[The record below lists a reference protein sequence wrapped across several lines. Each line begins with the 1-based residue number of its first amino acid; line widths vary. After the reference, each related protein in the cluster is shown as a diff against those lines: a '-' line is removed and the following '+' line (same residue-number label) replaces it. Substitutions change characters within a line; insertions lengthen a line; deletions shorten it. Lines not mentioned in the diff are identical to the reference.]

1 VKVNKCLFLP
11 KSLWLDKA
19 VSSRRALPRSAARS
33 PMAELRTACRGLKF
47 REHDIARQ
55 LDERGRY
62 ELPLERDFPFHIALY
77 HLRSGRF
84 TPVWNWHERLELTMP
99 LDGPLHMRMGDQ
111 SVTTWPGDLL
121 VVDNLKLH
129 NYEDF
134 PGFDTRVVTITF
146 LPEFVYMPG
155 APSCDYA
162 FLLPFYN
169 RAEAD
174 VHRLRATDAAAAPVT
189 RALVEL
195 LRCYF
200 DEGDRVHAQSGC
212 KVAFLQ
218 ILHHLMRRFGPSAML
233 RSEFVQRRQQAAR
246 LARLFEFVR
255 WNYAEPI
262 SVTQA
267 ARLVHLSP
275 PRFMKVFRKAAGMT
289 FVAFL
294 TKVRLAEAQR
304 LLRETDRTI
313 AEIAV
318 TTGFSDQ
325 SYFDRR
331 FKRTF
336 GRTPQQYRAGGP

>member
-1 VKVNKCLFLP
+1 L
-11 KSLWLDKA
+11 
-19 VSSRRALPRSAARS
+19 
-33 PMAELRTACRGLKF
+33 EF

-62 ELPLERDFPFHIALY
+62 QLPLDRDFPFHIALY
-77 HLRSGRF
+77 HLRSRRF

-99 LDGPLHMRMGDQ
+99 LDGPLRMRMGDQ
-111 SVTTWPGDLL
+111 AVTIWPGDLL

-155 APSCDYA
+155 SPSCDYA

-169 RAEAD
+169 RAEAE
-174 VHRLRATDAAAAPVT
+174 VHRLRATDADAAPVT

-195 LRCYF
+195 LHCYF
-200 DEGDRVHAQSGC
+200 GAGDRMHAQSGC

-218 ILHHLMRRFGPSAML
+218 ILLHLMRQFEASAVL
-233 RSEFVQRRQQAAR
+233 RSEFVQRRQEAAR

-255 WNYAEPI
+255 LNYAEPI
-262 SVTQA
+262 SIGQA

-275 PRFMKVFRKAAGMT
+275 PRFMKVFRTAAGMT

-318 TTGFSDQ
+318 STGFSDQ

-331 FKRTF
+331 FRRVF
-336 GRTPQQYRAGGP
+336 GRTPQQYRAGVA